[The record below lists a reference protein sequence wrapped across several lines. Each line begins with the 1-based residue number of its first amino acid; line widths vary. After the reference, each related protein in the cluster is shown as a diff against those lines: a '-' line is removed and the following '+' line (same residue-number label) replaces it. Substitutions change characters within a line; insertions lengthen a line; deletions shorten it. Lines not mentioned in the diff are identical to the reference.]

1 MIAYFPYK
9 NESIYSIIAR
19 YGHHTGLKSKRGI
32 PFERKQLSLHDKSP
46 FGAKPYICLNKA
58 SNHFGKPV
66 VEEIE
71 ITYCNKTKLLIGTFK
86 CSCGFHYS
94 RRETDDTY
102 KIRRIKQ
109 FGEIWVERCKYLIN
123 DRKYS
128 YRAAARELNV
138 DTNTIIKYSN
148 IRFQVGKLNFHSDVD
163 KTISKMETN
172 KKNWLKLIAEN
183 PNISVPS

>member
-1 MIAYFPYK
+1 MGITP
-9 NESIYSIIAR
+9 
-19 YGHHTGLKSKRGI
+19 GLSQREDT
-32 PFERKQLSLHDKSP
+32 FERKQLSLHDKSP

-172 KKNWLKLIAEN
+172 KKSWLKLIAEN